1 LPSLISSDDQMAV
14 KLGEYKGHPI
24 ISLLKD
30 ENDARPFTFGMG
42 KARLILDNLEDIRKF
57 VEDNAKE

>member
-1 LPSLISSDDQMAV
+1 MAV
-14 KLGEYKGHPI
+14 KLGEYKGYPI

-30 ENDARPFTFGMG
+30 ENDARPFTFGTG
-42 KARLILDNLEDIRKF
+42 KARLILDNLDEIRKF